1 MLGMPQAA
9 DQGDDIEAEFMLRKG
24 EASLLLRTE
33 GNAAA
38 GAVGRATASD
48 LEPEPDRA
56 AQGRD
61 GALGLVGRPER
72 SPTVGAGAR
81 ECGELQG
88 LIRLRA
94 STPSGHGDTP

>member
-48 LEPEPDRA
+48 LEPEPGPCRA
-56 AQGRD
+56 GSRRRVGSCRPPRAVPDSGGRC
-61 GALGLVGRPER
+61 A
-72 SPTVGAGAR
+72 
-81 ECGELQG
+81 
-88 LIRLRA
+88 
-94 STPSGHGDTP
+94 